1 METTTLEKLNAL
13 ALDESKLWEEK
24 ADWRKANR
32 EWLNKSVKIA
42 VRILREIRLQKA
54 TNGMSQKKLAE
65 IMGVS
70 PQYINKVVKG
80 QENLSLDTIC
90 KIENALGIVLIDVPL
105 TDRSLEVE
113 FNSLLCSVGI
123 SRNLA
128 QPFASDELEYCDLS
142 SYQTSELVDA

>member
-13 ALDESKLWEEK
+13 AIDESKLWEEK

-32 EWLNKSVKIA
+32 EWLNKSAQIA
-42 VRILREIRLQKA
+42 IRILREIRLQKA

-65 IMGVS
+65 MMGVS
-70 PQYINKVVKG
+70 PQYINKIVKG

-90 KIENALGIVLIDVPL
+90 KIENALGIMLIEIPL
-105 TDRSLEVE
+105 ENQSIEME
-113 FNSLLCSVGI
+113 FNSLLCSAGI

-128 QPFASDELEYCDLS
+128 QPFATDELEYCALS